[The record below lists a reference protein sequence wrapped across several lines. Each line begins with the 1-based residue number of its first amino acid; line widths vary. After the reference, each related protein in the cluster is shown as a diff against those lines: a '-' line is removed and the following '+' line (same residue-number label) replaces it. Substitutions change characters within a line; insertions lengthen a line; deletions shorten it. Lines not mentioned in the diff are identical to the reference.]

1 MFKFVP
7 SESAGFMASRL
18 TLALKPGILKFLDE
32 ADISITA
39 KEISIL
45 KALAAIG
52 SPDQT
57 NWKNWGS

>member
-32 ADISITA
+32 ADIPITA
-39 KEISIL
+39 KNLSIL
-45 KALAAIG
+45 TVLAAID
-52 SPDQT
+52 SPDQM
-57 NWKNWGS
+57 NWKN